1 MAYILST
8 SGVNNTIIDLDD
20 LQTVWGEVAGVFSS
34 DEIEIDTGNKTIEL
48 RPSGNLASIRD
59 ASAAIASASADVT
72 LSAPILGDATAYAD
86 GDLIGSRIR
95 IQGTAADDGIYD
107 ITNNVGNVI
116 TTTNT
121 FGETLGTVEAEID
134 AGTGVTGQCLYSLFK
149 ERWKNVTNLPQYDFP
164 MLSITNEQF
173 EFINGY
179 VPKNDA
185 TRKMIRTAGWA
196 EVGTDNVQTRRY
208 SGVVSLG
215 SFVDNTDQPY
225 FAQDSS
231 LTASTTNLDYSGV
244 ANEVVQIYG
253 YGAGTDIAFTVTTD
267 IISST
272 TTDLSAFKVG
282 DSITIAGS
290 TSNDGTVIVTAVTS
304 STSITVDTALVT
316 EAAGASVT
324 ITADVSGYYSMYV
337 RERGK
342 VYADSALTDIGVT
355 SMTYIVYRFPLT
367 NSNDLKITTTA
378 DTDIDSN
385 NIVPAD
391 VPPYTTVDVTY
402 ISAQIRGAYANTTV
416 YAANDVVQDV
426 GDSKANGD
434 GDHWYTTVAGGTSSG
449 ATVAADVGVTW
460 VLYTGEREVEAD
472 TWSAY
477 TVIIDAE
484 NTIANA
490 GSPYTNGSGNSKET
504 VYEWVSWATRLAGT
518 IDVGTSRNGNVAD
531 TLAYFVGDT
540 LHTSSGV
547 FVDSLLSGDA
557 NNVTFHDYLD
567 ATHTYPL
574 TVTVTLN
581 FNGNLSNDAAAI
593 FYAYYKDPNGVG
605 DGNEF
610 GTTGALQ
617 VVDAALA
624 NVGSDVTNLVPDG
637 ATGSSYQFSYA
648 YDQDTTGGRTVST
661 DTDVVVVAIG
671 LSTGQYVKAEGQIT
685 NAGAAISC
693 VASIERNYQNI

>member
-8 SGVNNTIIDLDD
+8 SGVNNTVIDLDN
-20 LQTVWGEVAGVFSS
+20 LQTSWGEVTGVFSS
-34 DEIEIDTGNKTIEL
+34 DEIEIDTSNKTIDL

-59 ASAAIASASADVT
+59 TSASITNASLDVT

-95 IQGTAADDGIYD
+95 ITSATTDDGIYN

-116 TTTNT
+116 TTDHSFTT
-121 FGETLGTVEAEID
+121 TEATITAEID

-196 EVGTDNVQTRRY
+196 EVGTDGVQTRKY
-208 SGVVSLG
+208 SGVVTLG

-231 LTASTTNLDYSGV
+231 LTASTTNLDYSGP

-253 YGAGTDIAFTVTTD
+253 YAAGIDIAFVNATSKIT
-267 IISST
+267 ST
-272 TTDLSAFKVG
+272 TADLSTFKVG
-282 DSITIAGS
+282 DSFTAAGS
-290 TSNDGTVIVTAVTS
+290 ATNNITFTVTTVTS
-304 STSITVDTALVT
+304 STDITVTPAPT
-316 EAAGASVT
+316 EETAGASVT
-324 ITADVSGYYSMYV
+324 LTSDVSSYYSMYV

-342 VYADSALTDIGVT
+342 VYADSALTDIGV
-355 SMTYIVYRFPLT
+355 SAMTYIVYRFPLT
-367 NSNDLKITTTA
+367 NSTDLKITTTA

-402 ISAQIRGAYANTTV
+402 ISAQIQGAYANTTV

-426 GDSKANGD
+426 GDSQANGAD
-434 GDHWYTTVAGGTSSG
+434 RWYITAGGGTSAG
-449 ATVAADVGVTW
+449 ATVAADTGILDW
-460 VLYTGEREVEAD
+460 ALYTGEREVEAG

-477 TVIIDAE
+477 TVIVDAE

-490 GSPYTNGSGNSKET
+490 GSPYTNGSGNTKEI
-504 VYEWVSWATRLAGT
+504 VYEWVQWANRLTGT
-518 IDVGTSRNGNVAD
+518 IDVGTSRNGNVAN

-540 LHTSSGV
+540 LHTSPSV
-547 FVDSLLSGDA
+547 FVDSLNSSDA
-557 NNVTFHDYLD
+557 NNITFHDYLD

-581 FNGNLSNDAAAI
+581 FNNNLSTDAAAI
-593 FYAYYKDPNGVG
+593 FYAYYKDPDGVG
-605 DGNEF
+605 NGNEF

-624 NVGSDVTNLVPDG
+624 NVGSDVTNNVPDG
-637 ATGSSYQFSYA
+637 ATGSSYNFSYA

-661 DTDVVVVAIG
+661 DTDIVIIGIG
-671 LSTGQYVKAEGQIT
+671 LSTGQYVKAEGTIT
-685 NAGAAISC
+685 NAGATISC
-693 VASIERNYQNI
+693 VAPIERNFSP